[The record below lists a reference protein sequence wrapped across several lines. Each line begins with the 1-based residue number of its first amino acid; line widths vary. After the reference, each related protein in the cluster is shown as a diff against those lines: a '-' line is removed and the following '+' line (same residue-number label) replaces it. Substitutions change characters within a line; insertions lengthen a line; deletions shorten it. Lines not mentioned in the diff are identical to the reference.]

1 MRTFLFLLLTG
12 SLLTAVSPASA
23 QEKTAVRVRP
33 IGAVDYGT
41 GAQFLFRN
49 GEVVLH
55 QDNNYQPLTKNIRL
69 ANGTKIN
76 YKSGIVELPSGK
88 LTTLHEGDY
97 VNSAGSI
104 VFATPSS
111 AAAARHDTIGAN
123 AARFEQYVER
133 GKIVPLSDL
142 QAQLNRQSQQ
152 LKLMEQKVRLLNQ
165 KIDLLSRQSTPPD
178 TRQLDQQLRELD
190 QQLQQL
196 AK

>member
-1 MRTFLFLLLTG
+1 MRTLFFLLLTG
-12 SLLTAVSPASA
+12 SALTIAPPTQAQNKTPLSRPA
-23 QEKTAVRVRP
+23 
-33 IGAVDYGT
+33 GAVDYGT

-55 QDNNYQPLTKNIRL
+55 QDSNYQPLTKNIRL

-76 YKSGIVELPSGK
+76 YKSGIVELPGGK
-88 LTTLHEGDY
+88 IITLHEGDY

-111 AAAARHDTIGAN
+111 AAAARHDTIGAT

-133 GKIVPLSDL
+133 GKVVPLSDL
-142 QAQLNRQSQQ
+142 QAQLTRQSQQ

-165 KIDLLSRQSTPPD
+165 KIDLLSRRPTPPD

-196 AK
+196 AQ

>member
-1 MRTFLFLLLTG
+1 MRTFLSLLLMG
-12 SLLTAVSPASA
+12 SMLTATPFAKA
-23 QEKTAVRVRP
+23 QNKTPRVRP
-33 IGAVDYGT
+33 VGAVAYGI

-88 LTTLHEGDY
+88 MTTLHEGDY
-97 VNSAGSI
+97 VNSTGNI

-111 AAAARHDTIGAN
+111 AAAARHDTVGAT

-133 GKIVPLSDL
+133 GQVVPLPDL
-142 QAQLNRQSQQ
+142 QAQLSRQRQQ
-152 LKLMEQKVRLLNQ
+152 LQLMEQKVRLLNQ
-165 KIDLLSRQSTPPD
+165 KIDLLSRQPTSPN
-178 TRQLDQQLRELD
+178 TRQLDQQLKELD
-190 QQLQQL
+190 QQLQQV